1 MGGRSD
7 TCRVRLSSD
16 ISSPAFR
23 EAQSLRPAEV
33 SHLASKHVEDTS
45 PSCQSRLESS
55 GTVAASPAAQKT
67 PLGAIDSLPISFAA
81 RRSRHRESPA
91 STSKRC
97 CRANRLKAPDSLLEV
112 HRQWPWASS
121 SLASLKTQG
130 SCGSSAVIACYS
142 HERSPV
148 PMRR

>member
-33 SHLASKHVEDTS
+33 SHLASKHVEDML

-91 STSKRC
+91 STSLS

-112 HRQWPWASS
+112 HRQGPWASS

-130 SCGSSAVIACYS
+130 SCGSSAVIA
-142 HERSPV
+142 
-148 PMRR
+148 MNGLLFQ